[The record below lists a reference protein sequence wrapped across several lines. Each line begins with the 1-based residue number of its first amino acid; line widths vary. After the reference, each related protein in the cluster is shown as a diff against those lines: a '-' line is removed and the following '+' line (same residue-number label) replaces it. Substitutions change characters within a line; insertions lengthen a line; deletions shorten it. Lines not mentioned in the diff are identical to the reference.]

1 MNFLDSIGG
10 ASRLPW
16 RRAALAAIAA
26 AVLHSTAVA
35 QSLSI
40 NLDHEDWVYRVGE
53 AAEWRITSNRDA
65 RAVLLFTYEQQRLR
79 PLSVDTIDVKAGRPH
94 TVKRTLT
101 HPGLL
106 RALVRT
112 LDAADTAIATA
123 AFSPQEIKPAV
134 EMPADFLDFWQK
146 SIADARSVPLNPVMT
161 RMPERSRDDVDVFHI
176 NFQNNRTTSRIYG
189 ILTMPKGAGPFP
201 ALLIL
206 PGAGVRPYF
215 PSYDWGRRGVITLS
229 IGIHGIPVDRD
240 SLLYNE
246 LRATALQNYNTAQLE
261 DRDRYYYR
269 RVIVGAVRAGD
280 FIFSLPQFD
289 RKTYV
294 VRGGSQGGGLAIMT
308 AALDPRVIAF
318 ASDYPAMSDHLGYVK
333 GPVGGWPHILAD
345 TLIKAKAE
353 KLATLPYYDAVNFA
367 RLVRVPAFF
376 MWGFNDPVVPP
387 HSMYAAYNLIT
398 APKQLLVHPPA
409 VHGASPEQRRAE
421 DVWLREK
428 LGVK

>member
-1 MNFLDSIGG
+1 MIRRLALSI
-10 ASRLPW
+10 
-16 RRAALAAIAA
+16 AIATG
-26 AVLHSTAVA
+26 AVYSTGAA
-35 QSLSI
+35 QSLTLT
-40 NLDHEDWVYRVGE
+40 LDHSDWKYRVGE
-53 AAEWRITSNRDA
+53 AAEWKITSTRDV
-65 RAVLLFTYEQQRLR
+65 RAVFLFTYEQQRLR
-79 PLSVDTIDVKAGRPH
+79 PLSVDTVALKAGRPWSI
-94 TVKRTLT
+94 KRSLT

-106 RALVRT
+106 RAIVRT
-112 LDAADTAIATA
+112 LDGADTAVATA
-123 AFSPQEIKPAV
+123 AFSPEQIIPSV
-134 EMPADFLDFWQK
+134 DMPADFLDFWQK
-146 SIADARSVPLNPVMT
+146 SIADARKVPLNAAVT
-161 RMPERSRDDVDVFHI
+161 RMPERSRDSVDVFHI
-176 NFQNNRTTSRIYG
+176 NFQNTRATSRIYG

-269 RVIVGAVRAGD
+269 RVILGAVRAGD

-289 RKTYV
+289 RKTYA
-294 VRGGSQGGGLAIMT
+294 VRGGSQGGGLAIIT

-318 ASDYPAMSDHLGYVK
+318 ASDYPALSDHFGYVR

-345 TLIKAKAE
+345 TLIKAKTE
-353 KLATLPYYDAVNFA
+353 KMATLPYYDVVNFA
-367 RLVRVPAFF
+367 RLLRVPGFF
-376 MWGFNDPVVPP
+376 AWGFNDPVVPP
-387 HSMYAAYNLIT
+387 HSMYAAYNVIT
-398 APKQLLVHPPA
+398 SPKRLMVHPPA
-409 VHGASPEQRRAE
+409 VHGATPEQRRAE
-421 DVWLREK
+421 DAWLREV

>member
-1 MNFLDSIGG
+1 MN
-10 ASRLPW
+10 RLALCIAVA
-16 RRAALAAIAA
+16 AALPTGR
-26 AVLHSTAVA
+26 VHA

-40 NLDHEDWVYRVGE
+40 ALDHPDWSYRIGE
-53 AAEWRITSNRDA
+53 PAEWKITAAQDA
-65 RAVLLFTYEQQRLR
+65 RAVLVFTYEQQRLP
-79 PLSVDTIDVKAGRPH
+79 PLSVDTIELKAGQPH
-94 TVKRTLT
+94 SIRRTLD

-112 LDAADTAIATA
+112 LQGADTAVATA
-123 AFSPQEIKPAV
+123 AFDPEQIKPSV
-134 EMPADFLDFWQK
+134 EMPADFLDFWQR
-146 SIADARSVPLNPVMT
+146 SIAEARKVPLNAVLT
-161 RMPERSRDDVDVFHI
+161 RMPDRSRDSVDVFHI
-176 NFQNNRTTSRIYG
+176 SFQNTRPTSRIYG
-189 ILTMPKGAGPFP
+189 ILSLPKGTGPFP
-201 ALLIL
+201 ALLML

-215 PSYDWGRRGVITLS
+215 PSYEWARRGVITLS

-246 LRATALQNYNTAQLE
+246 LRATALQSYNTAQLE

-289 RKTYV
+289 KKTYV
-294 VRGGSQGGGLAIMT
+294 IRGGSQGGGLSIMT

-318 ASDYPAMSDHLGYVK
+318 ASDYPALSDHFGYMQ

-345 TLIKAKAE
+345 TLIKARAE

-367 RLVRVPAFF
+367 RLLRVPGFF
-376 MWGFNDPVVPP
+376 AWGFNDPVVPP
-387 HSMYAAYNLIT
+387 HSMYAAYNVIT
-398 APKQLLVHPPA
+398 APKRLLVHPPA
-409 VHGASPEQRRAE
+409 VHGLSAEQRREEAA
-421 DVWLREK
+421 WLRGK